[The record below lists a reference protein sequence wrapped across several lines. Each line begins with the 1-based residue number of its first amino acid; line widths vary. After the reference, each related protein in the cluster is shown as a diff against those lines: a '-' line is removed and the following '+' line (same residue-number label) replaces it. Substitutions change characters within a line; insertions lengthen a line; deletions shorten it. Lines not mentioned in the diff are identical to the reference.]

1 MLSNR
6 SILAVL
12 FFCCLLIWQPQ
23 NMFAQS
29 GESIEGLKRQ
39 AAELTRQMKYTEALP
54 ILEKLAIA
62 EPDNPANH
70 FYLGFALIAQRN
82 TTKNIELRK
91 ALRLRA
97 LAAFV
102 KAKKLGIQEPVV
114 DGLVQTLSS
123 DTASDASDTK
133 GYSEHPEANKLMA
146 EGQAALSQGKSDD
159 ALASYVK
166 ALELDPTIYEAALF
180 AGNVFIQRS
189 DFKQATAW
197 YQKAIAINPSRET
210 AYRYSATP
218 FLRQQKYEQAR
229 DLYIEAFITEPY
241 SKYSIG
247 GLTQWGQVT
256 NTILAHPEID
266 IPVNVA
272 GSDTDEK
279 IQLRADAL
287 KGGKSDG
294 SFAWTSYIATRELW
308 RAEKFAQTFPKEKS
322 YRHSLAEE
330 ADALRSVITLATKET
345 KADNLNTSLAT
356 LKKLNDDGL
365 LEAYVVMALPDE
377 GIAQDH
383 PNYLKQHRDKL
394 RRYVLK
400 YVVSEAGQS
409 TNDESAAANNSGHDE
424 TIDLEYDKAKDQN
437 VLRLRMTPIT
447 CVPDACIFLS
457 LESSTPG
464 SNPQAMVRSVL
475 ALIIMTKNLEPFA
488 DATLT
493 ALVDGKE
500 IDLGEMTFAGKLTKE
515 GLSGMGYGIS
525 LDNESLLKLATAR
538 RLEMRLGTIRF
549 ALAPNKINA
558 IADFHR
564 RGTTVK

>member
-1 MLSNR
+1 MLSNNP
-6 SILAVL
+6 ILAVL
-12 FFCCLLIWQPQ
+12 FFCCLLLWQPQ

-39 AAELTRQMKYTEALP
+39 ATELTRQMKYTEALP
-54 ILEKLAIA
+54 ILEKLAVA

-70 FYLGFALIAQRN
+70 FYLAYALIAQRN
-82 TTKNIELRK
+82 TTKNTELRK

-97 LAAFV
+97 LEAFV
-102 KAKKLGIQEPVV
+102 KAQKLGIQEPVV
-114 DGLVQTLSS
+114 DALVQSLSS
-123 DTASDASDTK
+123 ETSDTFDAK
-133 GYSEHPEANKLMA
+133 KYSQHPEANKLMR
-146 EGQAALSQGKSDD
+146 EGEAAFSQGKTDD

-197 YQKAIAINPSRET
+197 YQKAIAINPTRET

-272 GSDTDEK
+272 GSDTDAK
-279 IQLRADAL
+279 IQLRADVL

-308 RAEKFAQTFPKEKS
+308 RTEKFAQTFPKEKI

-345 KADNLNTSLAT
+345 KANNLNTSLAT

-365 LEAYVVMALPDE
+365 LEAYVVMALPDD

-383 PNYLKQHRDKL
+383 ADYLKQHRDKL

-424 TIDLEYDKAKDQN
+424 TIDFEYDKAKDQN
-437 VLRLRMTPIT
+437 VLRLLVTPIK

-457 LESSTPG
+457 LEASSPG
-464 SNPQAMVRSVL
+464 SKPQPMVRSVL

-515 GLSGMGYGIS
+515 DLSGMGYGIS

-564 RGTTVK
+564 RGTSVK